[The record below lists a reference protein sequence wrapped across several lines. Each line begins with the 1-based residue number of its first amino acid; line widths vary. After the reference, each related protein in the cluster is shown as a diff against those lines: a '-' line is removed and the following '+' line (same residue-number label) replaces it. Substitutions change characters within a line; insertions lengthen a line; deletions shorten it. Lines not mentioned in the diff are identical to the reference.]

1 MHTSHRWFLTID
13 RRVSARDATGPDA
26 GTGNETSVRRCVRSS
41 RVALP
46 CSTTADQ
53 QAKIKAIVAEQEPR
67 VQTVSAGVSIS
78 TVTSAPWDSVLCAG
92 QLCATRSSI
101 AA

>member
-67 VQTVSAGVSIS
+67 QQTQFDANLRRVKPALIRFVRGER
-78 TVTSAPWDSVLCAG
+78 
-92 QLCATRSSI
+92 RSG
-101 AA
+101 